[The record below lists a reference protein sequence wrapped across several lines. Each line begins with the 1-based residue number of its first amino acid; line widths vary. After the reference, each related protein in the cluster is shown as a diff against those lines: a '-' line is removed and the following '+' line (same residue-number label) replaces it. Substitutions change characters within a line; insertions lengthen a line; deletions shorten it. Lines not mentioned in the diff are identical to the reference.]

1 MSEPDPTSIDH
12 IIDIA
17 RGTTA
22 ADACDRENRLTRRRP
37 YDCAV
42 ALVQITPDGG
52 KSIPTVVRCKNIS
65 AGGMCILSR
74 YMLHIGYE
82 GAVLLMRSTGE
93 PVIVG
98 AKVVH
103 CKYIGDML
111 HESGIEFIRPSVNFA
126 MDDFCDEQGNMPR
139 LETSQAA

>member
-1 MSEPDPTSIDH
+1 MSEHDPASIDH

-17 RGTTA
+17 RGISA
-22 ADACDRENRLTRRRP
+22 ADTADREHRQTRRMP
-37 YDCAV
+37 YDRAI

-52 KSIPTVVRCKNIS
+52 RSIPTIVRCKNIS
-65 AGGMCILSR
+65 AGGMCIHSR

-82 GAVLLMRSTGE
+82 GAILMMRSNGE
-93 PVIVG
+93 PVILG

-111 HESGIEFIRPSVNFA
+111 HESGIEFIRSSVNFT

-139 LETSQAA
+139 LDGPRAA

>member
-1 MSEPDPTSIDH
+1 MAAQDLTSIDH

-17 RGTTA
+17 RGATA
-22 ADACDRENRLTRRRP
+22 PDPVDQEHRQTRRIP
-37 YDCAV
+37 YDGTV

-52 KSIPTVVRCKNIS
+52 KSIPTVVRCRNVS
-65 AGGMCILSR
+65 AGGMCIHSR

-82 GAVLLMRSTGE
+82 GAILMMRSNGE
-93 PVIVG
+93 AVIIG
-98 AKVVH
+98 AKIVH

-111 HESGIEFIRPSVNFA
+111 HESGVEFIPSSVNFM

-139 LETSQAA
+139 LEQPRAA

>member
-1 MSEPDPTSIDH
+1 MPAYDPTSIDH

-17 RGTTA
+17 RGA
-22 ADACDRENRLTRRRP
+22 AVADSADQELRQTRRVP
-37 YDCAV
+37 FDGKV

-52 KSIPTVVRCKNIS
+52 KSIPTTVRCKNVS
-65 AGGMCILSR
+65 AGGMCVQSR

-82 GAVLLMRSTGE
+82 GAVLMLRSNGE
-93 PVIVG
+93 PVIIG
-98 AKVVH
+98 ARVIH

-111 HESGIEFIRPSVNFA
+111 HESGIEFIEPTVNFM

-139 LETSQAA
+139 LERPRAA